1 MECEPGDQT
10 GLEAFNDAPDT
21 LEMCNVEI
29 VRTVQRQADAVQRQR
44 IVVADG
50 VKTGEPRPATHV
62 VLGVNFQPRHRG
74 ARIDDRLMMREA
86 QPDPRHRG
94 DRAAF
99 RTC

>member
-1 MECEPGDQT
+1 MECELGDQT
-10 GLEAFNDAPDT
+10 GLEAFDDARDT

-29 VRTVQRQADAVQRQR
+29 VRTVQRQADAVQRKR

-50 VKTGEPRPATHV
+50 VKISERRPATHV
-62 VLGVNFQPRHRG
+62 VLGVNLQPRHRG
-74 ARIDDRLMMREA
+74 ARIDDRLMMLEA
-86 QPDPRHRG
+86 QPDPRRRG